1 MISVNLHGLL
11 PDPPTLTRHTHT
23 HTHVRGTHTLT
34 HTILLALPKLF
45 HSFVH
50 WPKAMEK
57 LGTKALLTL

>member
-11 PDPPTLTRHTHT
+11 PDPPTLT
-23 HTHVRGTHTLT
+23 
-34 HTILLALPKLF
+34 HTIHLALPKLF